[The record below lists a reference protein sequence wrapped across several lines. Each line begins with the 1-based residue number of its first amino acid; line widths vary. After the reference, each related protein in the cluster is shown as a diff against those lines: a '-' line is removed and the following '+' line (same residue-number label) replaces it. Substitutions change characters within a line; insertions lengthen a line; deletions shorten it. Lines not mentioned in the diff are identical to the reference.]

1 MCPKPPRWSLALL
14 LCVAVFLAWK
24 VWRDEVVGI
33 GRITPIWS
41 SAPLDQTVSNVV
53 DVLRMQGCSIAV
65 SNDAAYPANTC
76 QIIYF
81 RSTACSGT
89 VKVDAYMWDAKDK
102 ISVTY
107 MIDRRFWG
115 SEDDIRRLARKL
127 DALEEEVQ
135 DMP

>member
-1 MCPKPPRWSLALL
+1 
-14 LCVAVFLAWK
+14 
-24 VWRDEVVGI
+24 
-33 GRITPIWS
+33 
-41 SAPLDQTVSNVV
+41 
-53 DVLRMQGCSIAV
+53 
-65 SNDAAYPANTC
+65 
-76 QIIYF
+76 
-81 RSTACSGT
+81 
-89 VKVDAYMWDAKDK
+89 MWDAKDK